1 MYLYKDAPGFNIL
14 SKTCA
19 IKIIWVWGKG
29 KMKVQTMS
37 KENVT
42 LKKINSK
49 KREMYKKAKQFGLT
63 HPLVVACS
71 QELDV
76 LLNQYQGIHQYDH
89 VV

>member
-1 MYLYKDAPGFNIL
+1 
-14 SKTCA
+14 
-19 IKIIWVWGKG
+19 
-29 KMKVQTMS
+29 MKVQTMS

-49 KREMYKKAKQFGLT
+49 KREMYKKAKQFGLI

>member
-1 MYLYKDAPGFNIL
+1 M
-14 SKTCA
+14 
-19 IKIIWVWGKG
+19 
-29 KMKVQTMS
+29 QTLG

-42 LKKINSK
+42 LKQINSK
-49 KREMYKKAKQFGLT
+49 KREMYKKAKCFGMV

-89 VV
+89 VG

>member
-1 MYLYKDAPGFNIL
+1 MG
-14 SKTCA
+14 
-19 IKIIWVWGKG
+19 
-29 KMKVQTMS
+29 

-49 KREMYKKAKQFGLT
+49 KREMYKKAKQFGLI

>member
-1 MYLYKDAPGFNIL
+1 
-14 SKTCA
+14 
-19 IKIIWVWGKG
+19 
-29 KMKVQTMS
+29 MS

-42 LKKINSK
+42 LKKINNK